1 MYSELLQN
9 SEEKLLLIAI
19 DQRFINNEN
28 IKEEEEKRKEIK
40 NEKNNEKY
48 NSLEISLE
56 NLNVKFCESLD
67 LSDSEKEI
75 STEGDSDNS
84 SVSEQQNKKFLFVN
98 NFINFNKD
106 EIKKI
111 QDKIINEYHNQ
122 NKLRDMIKAI
132 FKNNNSEKFKNKN
145 SNLN

>member
-19 DQRFINNEN
+19 DQRFINNESLNDEEN
-28 IKEEEEKRKEIK
+28 IKEIKKELDFEKEE
-40 NEKNNEKY
+40 

-84 SVSEQQNKKFLFVN
+84 SVSENHNKKFLFVN
-98 NFINFNKD
+98 NFINVNKD

-111 QDKIINEYHNQ
+111 QNKIINEYNYHN
-122 NKLRDMIKAI
+122 
-132 FKNNNSEKFKNKN
+132 KF
-145 SNLN
+145 SQDIL

>member
-19 DQRFINNEN
+19 DQRFINNGN
-28 IKEEEEKRKEIK
+28 INEEENLKEIK
-40 NEKNNEKY
+40 KEINFEKEE

-111 QDKIINEYHNQ
+111 QDKIINEYHNH

-132 FKNNNSEKFKNKN
+132 FKNNNCEKFKNKN

>member
-84 SVSEQQNKKFLFVN
+84 SISEIQNKKFLFVN
-98 NFINFNKD
+98 NFINF
-106 EIKKI
+106 IKMKSKKSKI
-111 QDKIINEYHNQ
+111 KLLMNIIIIIN
-122 NKLRDMIKAI
+122 
-132 FKNNNSEKFKNKN
+132 
-145 SNLN
+145 

>member
-9 SEEKLLLIAI
+9 SDEKVLIIAV
-19 DQRFINNEN
+19 DQRFINND
-28 IKEEEEKRKEIK
+28 KLLEEEENISNDIIKELDYETDI
-40 NEKNNEKY
+40 
-48 NSLEISLE
+48 NSLEK
-56 NLNVKFCESLD
+56 LNVKFCESLD

-111 QDKIINEYHNQ
+111 QDKIINEYHNH

>member
-19 DQRFINNEN
+19 DQRFINNGNINEEEN
-28 IKEEEEKRKEIK
+28 LKERKKEINFEKEE
-40 NEKNNEKY
+40 

-67 LSDSEKEI
+67 LTDSEKEI

-84 SVSEQQNKKFLFVN
+84 SVSEIQNKKFLFVN

-111 QDKIINEYHNQ
+111 QDKIINEYNYH
-122 NKLRDMIKAI
+122 NKLKDMIKAI
-132 FKNNNSEKFKNKN
+132 FKNNNCESFKPK
-145 SNLN
+145 STNLN